1 MNNRFS
7 MKIKHKL
14 LLLGAFAIF
23 SVVFV
28 GANGVFSLKHAV
40 ELEQAE
46 IKIGAIAESMLNLR
60 RHEKDFLMR
69 LDMKYLDK
77 FNGEFETLTKEMNSV
92 SEILSEND
100 INGDLIDDTAASL
113 NEYRNGFNQ
122 LVMVYQRIGLN
133 PQDGLYGSL
142 RSAVHNVEKSL
153 NGFNEAELARDMLLL
168 RRREKDFM
176 LRDDLKYVQ
185 KFEKDFV
192 VMSDNLR
199 ASALSATDK
208 GSIQSLLDSYRRDF
222 LALVE
227 GYQERGL
234 NPQDGLRGTMREAV
248 HSTEQQIDQIK
259 EELIVEIDERVS
271 ADQMKSLTIVSV
283 FTLILIV
290 VIFYII
296 NGIIRPMTALKNTIE
311 ESFKNRDLTTHLEF
325 NGRDEFSDI
334 AAVYNQMT
342 SDFRDIIKRITG
354 SAMQVTESAENL
366 AVLTSQSR
374 NGMTQQQDESQQVAS
389 AMDEMTASVQEVS
402 RSASEAAE
410 SSRTAD
416 QETKQGRAVVTEAVD
431 GIEILVQEVTQT
443 SQVIRELENESD
455 NIGTVLNVIQAL
467 AEQTNLLALN
477 AAIEA
482 ARAGESGRGFAVVA
496 DEVRQLAQRS
506 QEATEEINAII
517 ERLQKGAKNAATAME
532 KGLEQT
538 SKNAEQV
545 HAAGQSLDLIAT
557 AVSSITSMNDHI
569 AHAANEQSTAAEEI
583 NRNIFAIADVTSQT
597 SLATENISQTST
609 DLATLANDLRGLIA
623 QFKVDDRNP
632 ENTVAEDERPAN
644 QMTPEVSQFSLAP
657 FNTDND
663 LPETQV
669 A

>member
-100 INGDLIDDTAASL
+100 INGDLIDNTAASL

-122 LVMVYQRIGLN
+122 LVLVYQRIGLN

-153 NGFNEAELARDMLLL
+153 NGFNEAKLARDMLLL

-234 NPQDGLRGTMREAV
+234 SPQDGLRGTMREAV
-248 HSTEQQIDQIK
+248 HSTEQQISQIK

-342 SDFRDIIKRITG
+342 GDFRDIIKRITG
-354 SAMQVTESAENL
+354 SAAQVTESAESL

-374 NGMTQQQDESQQVAS
+374 NGMAQQQDESQQVAS

-402 RSASEAAE
+402 RSASDAAE

-416 QETKQGRAVVTEAVD
+416 EETKQGRTVVNEAVE
-431 GIEILVQEVTQT
+431 GIESLVQEVTQT
-443 SQVIRELENESD
+443 SQVIRELEDESE

-482 ARAGESGRGFAVVA
+482 ARAGGSGRGFAVVA

-517 ERLQKGAKNAATAME
+517 ERLQEGAKNAATAME

-538 SKNAEQV
+538 SRNAEQV
-545 HAAGQSLDLIAT
+545 HAAGQSLDLIAS
-557 AVSSITSMNDHI
+557 AVSSITTMNDHI

-609 DLATLANDLRGLIA
+609 DLATLANDLRVLIA

-632 ENTVAEDERPAN
+632 ENAMPQDERPAD
-644 QMTPEVSQFSLAP
+644 QLVPEKAQISLTP
-657 FNTDND
+657 FNTDID
-663 LPETQV
+663 LPESQV